1 MNGKITAE
9 ILISVQASA
18 DKVWDA
24 LTNPEKIKL
33 YFFGTNAVS
42 DWKVG
47 SPLLFKGVWEGKEY
61 VDKGIIL
68 KSDPPNLFQF
78 NYFSSFSGLE
88 DSPDNYAVI
97 TYQLIEKNGTT
108 ELSVFQDGI
117 DTEERKKHSEENWK
131 SVMNGLKKLVEEK

>member
-9 ILISVQASA
+9 ISISVQASA
-18 DKVWDA
+18 DKVWDS

-88 DSPDNYAVI
+88 DIPENYAVI
-97 TYQLIEKNGTT
+97 TYQLTEKNGVTG
-108 ELSVFQDGI
+108 LSVFQDGI

-131 SVMNGLKKLVEEK
+131 SVMNGLRKLVEEK